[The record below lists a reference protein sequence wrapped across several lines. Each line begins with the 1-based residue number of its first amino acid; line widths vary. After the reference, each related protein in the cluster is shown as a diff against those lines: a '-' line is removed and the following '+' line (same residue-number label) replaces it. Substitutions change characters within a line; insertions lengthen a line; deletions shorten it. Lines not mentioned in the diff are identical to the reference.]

1 MNENTIN
8 KLKDQLVDSSR
19 ALADI
24 TANIVYENPEL
35 LGCLTD
41 LVLSEESPYAQRAA
55 RVLAICSLQYP
66 ELFVRVRQKI
76 TGKIARVQND
86 GVIRN
91 LFMIYAEMPL
101 AFTSKERTVLMNLC
115 FDFLISMKTAVSIK
129 VYSMEILY
137 KMVAEM
143 PDIGMEL
150 YSIIENQLPFS
161 SAGFKSRGK
170 KILKKLA
177 KI

>member
-1 MNENTIN
+1 MNEITIN
-8 KLKDQLVDSSR
+8 KLKDQLADSSR

-35 LGCLTD
+35 FGCLKD

-55 RVLAICSLQYP
+55 RVMAICSLQYP
-66 ELFVRVRQKI
+66 ELFVPFRQEIAGKI
-76 TGKIARVQND
+76 TRIQNE

-91 LFMIYAEMPL
+91 LLMIYAEMPL
-101 AFTSKERTVLMNLC
+101 AFTTKEKTVLMNLC
-115 FDFLISMKTAVSIK
+115 FDFLISQAAAVSIK

-137 KMVAEM
+137 KMVTEI
-143 PDIGMEL
+143 PDIGKEL
-150 YSIIENQLPFS
+150 YGIIENQMPFS

-170 KILKKLA
+170 KILKKLT
-177 KI
+177 KM